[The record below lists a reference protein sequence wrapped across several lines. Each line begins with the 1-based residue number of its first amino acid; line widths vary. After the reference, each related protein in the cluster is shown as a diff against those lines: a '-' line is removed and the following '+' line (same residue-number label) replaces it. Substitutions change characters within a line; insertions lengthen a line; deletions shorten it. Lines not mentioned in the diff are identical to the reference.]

1 MKQFAKYFS
10 CAIVITMFFCVGSAQ
25 AQLWWVGLGP
35 DDDGEWGDRWSWR
48 SLTVPNENTE
58 AVIRFQTDSSTD
70 AFARSITVDVNN
82 PQEAKELFVNFF
94 PGREVTL
101 NINNTSL
108 IVGRNSFGASM
119 FVGRQNTVNETI
131 INIDGSD
138 GLLYVG
144 DPNASDPLLARQQ
157 IHAFPGESIWNLS
170 GGAEVIA
177 STFRTQGSKPLN
189 FTIEDDSTLR
199 LGYLR
204 SASPIATYDIIGPD
218 AKFIIDFIGDGAV
231 PAGSQ
236 LPQLENWLINGNS
249 NTTFLSGGT
258 RLRGYEADGVTQT
271 TLYMLPLDGAD
282 FNNGVVFTTVPE
294 PSTLAGLGLGLFGL
308 ATAWRRRS

>member
-1 MKQFAKYFS
+1 MKRFVNYF
-10 CAIVITMFFCVGSAQ
+10 CWAIVVSMFFCVGSVQ
-25 AQLWWVGLGP
+25 AQWWIGLGP
-35 DDDGEWGDRWSWR
+35 DDDGEWGNRWNWR
-48 SLTVPNENTE
+48 NLTVPTENTE
-58 AVIRFQTDSSTD
+58 AVIRFQTDSPTD
-70 AFARSITVDVNN
+70 AFARSITVDVNQ
-82 PQEAKELFVNFF
+82 PSEAKELFVNFNF
-94 PGREVTL
+94 GREVTL
-101 NINNTSL
+101 NVNNTSL

-119 FVGRQNTVNETI
+119 FVGRQNTVSETI
-131 INIDGSD
+131 ININGSD

-144 DPNASDPLLARQQ
+144 DPNATDPLLGRQQ

-199 LGYLR
+199 LGYLF

-218 AKFIIDFIGDGAV
+218 AEFIIDFLGDGAI
-231 PAGSQ
+231 PAEIQ
-236 LPQLENWLINGNS
+236 LPQLQSWLTNGNN
-249 NTTFLSGGT
+249 NTTFLAGGT

-294 PSTLAGLGLGLFGL
+294 PNTLAVLGLGLFGL